1 MSDWEKV
8 GFVYV
13 DAGMVWLGDP
23 CYTLDPKGCA
33 AVNTWDEFCQ
43 RLSNCDGEGG
53 NHHMIGHSSPLGEGM
68 GMAISSGYGDGEY
81 PVMVRYTPEGR
92 VAALKIEF
100 ITEDQD
106 A

>member
-1 MSDWEKV
+1 MSDWEEV
-8 GFVYV
+8 GSVYV
-13 DAGMVWLGDP
+13 DAGMVWGGNP
-23 CYTLDPKGCA
+23 CYTIDPEGCA

-43 RLSNCDGEGG
+43 RLHNCDGEGG
-53 NHHMIGHSSPLGEGM
+53 NHHIIGHSSPLGEGM

>member
-1 MSDWEKV
+1 
-8 GFVYV
+8 
-13 DAGMVWLGDP
+13 
-23 CYTLDPKGCA
+23 
-33 AVNTWDEFCQ
+33 
-43 RLSNCDGEGG
+43 
-53 NHHMIGHSSPLGEGM
+53 M

-100 ITEDQD
+100 IKEDQD